1 MGFMTPDFESFTK
14 NQAKNSGTAQ
24 RKTSA
29 VWLILSWEPITSLGD
44 ATGMYELFFRY
55 RNRWH
60 DRRHLKTGML
70 LPSRQVGSPLVRYE
84 HLFSSYPYSTTTD
97 L

>member
-60 DRRHLKTGML
+60 DRRHLKN
-70 LPSRQVGSPLVRYE
+70 RYVVTVTASG
-84 HLFSSYPYSTTTD
+84 LAACA